1 MRNFA
6 SLGLAMEELE
16 RKGTLR
22 IACRYPEATSPED
35 LLIDLRVGLDEFKPS
50 LIVLDSI
57 SSIEHSTSRHGFRQ
71 FMVGV
76 ASQLREHGRS
86 ALLTQT
92 IGLQTDTER
101 DAPFLS
107 TIPDA
112 ILQVDYDQTKVKL
125 ERSIRVLKMR
135 GSPHATDRRRLFIE
149 QGGLR
154 VDGIAP

>member
-6 SLGLAMEELE
+6 NLGLPFEELE
-16 RKGTLR
+16 RSGKLR
-22 IACRYPEATSPED
+22 VACRYPEATSPED
-35 LLIDLRVGLDEFKPS
+35 LLVDLRVGLDEFKPS

-57 SSIEHSTSRHGFRQ
+57 SSIEHSTSKHGFRQ

-92 IGLQTDTER
+92 VGLSKGDR
-101 DAPFLS
+101 DAPFMS

-112 ILQVDYDQTKVKL
+112 IL
-125 ERSIRVLKMR
+125 LKPGPLSPR
-135 GSPHATDRRRLFIE
+135 GSSAQLMIP
-149 QGGLR
+149 
-154 VDGIAP
+154 DGFSITYQA